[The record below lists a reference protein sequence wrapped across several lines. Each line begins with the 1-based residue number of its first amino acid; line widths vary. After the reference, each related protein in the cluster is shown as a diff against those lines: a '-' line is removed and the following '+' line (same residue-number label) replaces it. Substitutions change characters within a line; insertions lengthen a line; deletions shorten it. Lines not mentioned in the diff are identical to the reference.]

1 MALSKCL
8 YDRFV
13 FFMLSNDLN
22 QLVAKA
28 LPVDKRILGTYPAS
42 IDDKYRLLLP
52 QNLCKQVTEDLSKDM
67 VLVLVKDPNPYIA
80 LIPDTQWTLVE
91 NVLAQNC
98 FNDKLTGDVLR
109 VLAGMQ
115 KTSFIGQ
122 RLLIPQIARS
132 ALWWSRDV
140 YCVWFFHQIRIY
152 SSEVYQTLIQ
162 QHNL

>member
-1 MALSKCL
+1 
-8 YDRFV
+8 
-13 FFMLSNDLN
+13 MLSDALN

-52 QNLCKQVTEDLSKDM
+52 KDLRKQVTEDLSKDM
-67 VLVLVKDPNPYIA
+67 VLVLVQDPSPYFA
-80 LIPDTQWTLVE
+80 LIPDTQWTVVE
-91 NVLAQNC
+91 HVLAQNS

-115 KTSFIGQ
+115 KVSLIEQ

-132 ALWWSRDV
+132 AL
-140 YCVWFFHQIRIY
+140 
-152 SSEVYQTLIQ
+152 
-162 QHNL
+162 

>member
-1 MALSKCL
+1 MALSKYL
-8 YDRFV
+8 YERWKLS
-13 FFMLSNDLN
+13 MLSDALN

-52 QNLCKQVTEDLSKDM
+52 KDLRKQVTEDLSKDM
-67 VLVLVKDPNPYIA
+67 VLVLVQDPSPYIA
-80 LIPDTQWTLVE
+80 LIPDTQWTVVE
-91 NVLAQNC
+91 HVLAQNS

-115 KTSFIGQ
+115 KVSLIEQ

-152 SSEVYQTLIQ
+152 SSEVYQTLIK